1 MSSKM
6 LLSAIVMG
14 LSVSAVHASTDAN
27 NGDMIKSQ
35 AETVKVMMVEVGPTG
50 KPPYKRSFV
59 ELPVTDIAAMEVE
72 ESAPSVKRAASRP
85 PFNRHR

>member
-1 MSSKM
+1 MSTKM

-14 LSVSAVHASTDAN
+14 LSANVAQASTDAA
-27 NGDMIKSQ
+27 NGNMEKGQ

-72 ESAPSVKRAASRP
+72 ESASSVKRVGSRP